1 MDCNRAEELFESYI
15 LGALDSTEIREM
27 ESHLE
32 TCDSC
37 TARLQSDGETVA
49 ALALAAPRLAVP
61 DAVKERLFMRVDA
74 DLARWLPAV
83 GWYSRLRAAFGAPG
97 RSFLSFGVPHGGT
110 AVASALVL
118 IVIFSGVWFN
128 GRLSDVSQDAE
139 DLSERVEAA
148 DSRDEEMLQEFRQ
161 RVEATDSRD
170 EEMLREFRSQRYAL
184 YEALRMSTSPGSTVN
199 LLSGTDRSSKARG
212 MIMVSSTG
220 AEGLLLVVNLPP
232 LPSDRVYQVWLVSK
246 GRKYSSETFTVDSS
260 GWGHAVVMPVIPFAL
275 VDTVEITV
283 EPSGNNVAPTG
294 SGVLKGDL

>member
-1 MDCNRAEELFESYI
+1 MDCNRTEELFEQYI
-15 LGALDSTEIREM
+15 LGALDSTQRGAM

-37 TARLQSDGETVA
+37 TARLRSDSETVA
-49 ALALAAPRLAVP
+49 ALALAAPQLAVP
-61 DAVKERLFMRVDA
+61 AAVKQRLFMRVDA
-74 DLARWLPAV
+74 DLARQRSAPGWYPRLSAAV
-83 GWYSRLRAAFGAPG
+83 GALR
-97 RSFLSFGVPHGGT
+97 RSFVSARVPYAGT
-110 AVASALVL
+110 ALVSALVL
-118 IVIFSGVWFN
+118 IVIFTGVWFN
-128 GRLSDVSQDAE
+128 GRLNDVSQDAK
-139 DLSERVEAA
+139 DLS
-148 DSRDEEMLQEFRQ
+148 Q
-161 RVEATDSRD
+161 RVEAGDARD
-170 EEMLREFRSQRYAL
+170 EEMLREFRSHRYGL

-212 MIMVSSTG
+212 MMMVSSTG

-260 GWGHAVVMPVIPFAL
+260 GWGQAVVMPVIPFAL

-283 EPSGNNVAPTG
+283 EPSGNSIAPSG

>member
-1 MDCNRAEELFESYI
+1 MDCNRTEELFEQYI
-15 LGALDSTEIREM
+15 LGALDSTQRGAM

-37 TARLQSDGETVA
+37 TARLRSDSETVA
-49 ALALAAPRLAVP
+49 ALALAAPQLAVP
-61 DAVKERLFMRVDA
+61 AAVKQRLFMRVDA
-74 DLARWLPAV
+74 DLARQRSAPGWYPRLSAAV
-83 GWYSRLRAAFGAPG
+83 GALR
-97 RSFLSFGVPHGGT
+97 RSFVSARVPYAGT
-110 AVASALVL
+110 ALVSALVL
-118 IVIFSGVWFN
+118 IVIFTGVWFN
-128 GRLSDVSQDAE
+128 GRLNDVSQDAK
-139 DLSERVEAA
+139 DLS
-148 DSRDEEMLQEFRQ
+148 Q
-161 RVEATDSRD
+161 RVEAGDARD
-170 EEMLREFRSQRYAL
+170 EEMLREFRSHRYGL

-212 MIMVSSTG
+212 MMMVSSTG

-260 GWGHAVVMPVIPFAL
+260 GWGQAVVMPVIPFAL

-283 EPSGNNVAPTG
+283 EPSGNSIAPTG